1 MREASKG
8 GADGGRER
16 CSTRGA
22 ARRLEKAAPEA
33 APWFLAHRKW
43 DIRRRELWAAWQ
55 QEEGGARHWVGSGKG
70 KKTDWYSRGGGVKL
84 LQKKPAAA
92 AETAVTGGAP
102 LFSSREEEEED

>member
-1 MREASKG
+1 MLDAWSSE
-8 GADGGRER
+8 
-16 CSTRGA
+16 A
-22 ARRLEKAAPEA
+22 AREGGTRSGAVVSSSPEMGHPAAGA
-33 APWFLAHRKW
+33 L
-43 DIRRRELWAAWQ
+43 AAWQ